1 MQRTTIAVVALALLA
16 AVAVGI
22 AVGRL
27 AVGGEP
33 AARPASTRVVAPPT
47 AATPPP
53 TESRSAASPAAS
65 ASASAEPTVV
75 ASPSGAATVPGA

>member
-22 AVGRL
+22 AGGRL
-27 AVGGEP
+27 AVGG
-33 AARPASTRVVAPPT
+33 
-47 AATPPP
+47 
-53 TESRSAASPAAS
+53 
-65 ASASAEPTVV
+65 ASAEPTVV